1 MISSLFIT
9 IVAFISVLLSSNVD
23 INAGLVGLSL
33 TYAISLNDT
42 FQYCIRQST
51 EVESLVS
58 TKHGVDL
65 FTVICNRW
73 YQHNV

>member
-23 INAGLVGLSL
+23 INAGLMGLSL
-33 TYAISLNDT
+33 TYAISLNDS
-42 FQYCIRQST
+42 FQHCIRESA

-58 TKHGVDL
+58 NKSWSRSCY
-65 FTVICNRW
+65 CNL
-73 YQHNV
+73 

>member
-23 INAGLVGLSL
+23 INAGLMGLSL
-33 TYAISLNDT
+33 TYAISLNT
-42 FQYCIRQST
+42 SFQYCIRQSA

-58 TKHGVDL
+58 ITNLLLHFNL
-65 FTVICNRW
+65 
-73 YQHNV
+73 